1 MIVID
6 QASEPIDIIWKNM
19 GGTRGMF
26 LFRRLSLNRLAIFV
40 LVFITT
46 PTAMVSALSYVDVFN
61 VVSFEWVD

>member
-26 LFRRLSLNRLAIFV
+26 LFRRLSLNLLAIFV